1 MIIKSK
7 KNDLIHEVSEEIWQ
21 KIVSEGNAR
30 KYEIIDQSPGT
41 FGKVD
46 LDVPKVIVEIEPVEK
61 EGYITLDAG
70 DHGERI
76 SLTPEE
82 KQGIKNIKDN
92 LTSLEKPKTKTS
104 GRKRT
109 TKKPKSESMESDGG

>member
-61 EGYITLDAG
+61 EGYITLDAS

-76 SLTPEE
+76 PE
-82 KQGIKNIKDN
+82 KD
-92 LTSLEKPKTKTS
+92 SGVEIKTKTS